1 MEGGNLSIVALEV
14 REVEVIGESLLLP
27 GEPATNTRATVMEFS
42 VLNVHRGGD
51 LGTSPARFMENTVEI
66 NSTTPRNTQFPRR
79 VIFLIHDKNMYFKYY

>member
-42 VLNVHRGGD
+42 VLNVHRG
-51 LGTSPARFMENTVEI
+51 TY
-66 NSTTPRNTQFPRR
+66 FPRT
-79 VIFLIHDKNMYFKYY
+79 FYGKYRPN